1 MGTIQNARLYYDGNF
16 PYKEGKPS
24 NLSENRP
31 LVVQPHTVEKSDAR
45 ATMTLGNVQEEGQIL
60 LEDSDR
66 DLEVEMDEREEME
79 DVVGRRGLSKG
90 RVKEVLE
97 GIRKLK
103 GEWRKEYREDKKFVL
118 KKRPWLVNGT
128 LLNIPDWSK
137 DGVWQDVNMAV
148 ARYWVEAHGLPTPY
162 LTWKIL
168 ILWPKKLG
176 SILTSIMHH
185 RPLLREGLT
194 SNEKKKTRK
203 LARRSVP
210 ITPQDGKSKK
220 VISGNNGDPSMSP
233 GQRTVR
239 KNNVG
244 DGSMGLGE
252 NPSFGY
258 GQREQRRVGN
268 QLWMV
273 PPLMRE

>member
-1 MGTIQNARLYYDGNF
+1 MSMSLEADF
-16 PYKEGKPS
+16 E
-24 NLSENRP
+24 LSANIVKKGV
-31 LVVQPHTVEKSDAR
+31 LAK
-45 ATMTLGNVQEEGQIL
+45 
-60 LEDSDR
+60 
-66 DLEVEMDEREEME
+66 
-79 DVVGRRGLSKG
+79 VVGRRGLSKG

-103 GEWRKEYREDKKFVL
+103 GEWRKEYR
-118 KKRPWLVNGT
+118 
-128 LLNIPDWSK
+128 

-185 RPLLREGLT
+185 RPLLREGVFL
-194 SNEKKKTRK
+194 SSRRRPEN
-203 LARRSVP
+203 LPRRSVP